1 MNDLAVF
8 SGALTTSAAGHLH
21 NRPASYCLVHRLMHV
36 LRCADGERDVDILFF
51 GAMNPQREAIIAD
64 VNTSG
69 LAVRVL
75 SGGTMLFGED
85 LDKMLLKTKIVLNL
99 HFYHGIMVQPSATLP
114 VSCNDP

>member
-8 SGALTTSAAGHLH
+8 PGALTMSAAGHLH

-75 SGGTMLFGED
+75 SGGTMLFGGGSGQDAAQDQDCAESA
-85 LDKMLLKTKIVLNL
+85 LLPW
-99 HFYHGIMVQPSATLP
+99 HHGAALSHPCSVPP
-114 VSCNDP
+114 